1 MGLRDVAVVGVA
13 PTEQARR
20 LTGVTSLDLVL
31 TALDDALADAGLT
44 RADVD
49 GVCLQ
54 WPGPG
59 GIPAN
64 GPFEAGDA
72 SSWARALGHEL
83 SWVSDGMLDTA
94 GVKGVLKAAAAI
106 AAGLCEVAVVGGAQT
121 GAFSSGAVDVPVKLE
136 FTDPWGAYVVPVF
149 GLVAARHMHEF
160 GTTSEHLAQ
169 VAVSIR
175 NLGYRNPEAV
185 MFGKD
190 PITVDD
196 VLDSRM
202 IASPFH
208 LLDLCVNAEGGGVVV
223 LTTAERARDL
233 RQPVVSI
240 LGGGM
245 QFHEAPYKNPPLYRE
260 VGRIGEAA
268 AQRAYAMAGIGPGD
282 LDVMAVY
289 DPNTF
294 EVIRQLE
301 VFGICKEGEGGPYV
315 ADTGIGLDSPLPVNT
330 DGGLLSYA
338 WNGSQHMTLRVIE
351 LVRQLRG
358 TAVHQVEGAQVGLA
372 ANAGSGASHQEL
384 VILGRH

>member
-1 MGLRDVAVVGVA
+1 MALHDVAIVGVA
-13 PTEQARR
+13 PTRQAKR
-20 LTGVTSLDLVL
+20 LRDVTEFGLILG
-31 TALDDALADAGLT
+31 ALDTALADAGLC

-49 GVCLQ
+49 GVALE

-59 GIPAN
+59 GIPGN
-64 GPFEAGDA
+64 GPFDAGDVT
-72 SSWARALGHEL
+72 SWARVLGHDL
-83 SWVSDGMLDTA
+83 SWVSDGALDTA
-94 GVKGVLKAAAAI
+94 GAKGVLKAAAAVS
-106 AAGLCEVAVVGGAQT
+106 AGLCDVAVVGGAQS
-121 GAFSSGAVDVPVKLE
+121 GAFSGAVNVPYVLE
-136 FTDPWGAYVVPVF
+136 FTDVWGAYVVPVF

-160 GTTSEHLAQ
+160 GTTSEQLAS

-185 MFGKD
+185 MYGKD

-196 VLDSRM
+196 VLSSRM
-202 IASPFH
+202 IATPFH
-208 LLDLCVNAEGGGVVV
+208 LLDVCVNAEGGGVVV
-223 LTTAERARDL
+223 LTTLERARDL
-233 RQPVVSI
+233 RQPVVCV

-260 VGRIGEAA
+260 VGRVGAA
-268 AQRAYAMAGIGPGD
+268 AAERAYRMAGIAPQD

-315 ADTGIGLDSPLPVNT
+315 ESVGIGLDSPLPVNT

-338 WNGSQHMTLRVIE
+338 WNGTQHMTLRVIE
-351 LVRQLRG
+351 VVRQLRG
-358 TAVHQVEGAQVGLA
+358 SAVHQVPGAEIGLA
-372 ANAGSGASHQEL
+372 ANAGSGASHQQLL
-384 VILGRH
+384 VLGKV

>member
-1 MGLRDVAVVGVA
+1 MALRDVALVGIA
-13 PTEQARR
+13 PTKQARR
-20 LTGVTSLDLVL
+20 LEDVTELDLVL
-31 TALDDALADAGLT
+31 GALDDALADAGLT
-44 RADVD
+44 RDDVD
-49 GVCLQ
+49 GVCLE

-59 GIPAN
+59 GIPGN
-64 GPFEAGDA
+64 GPFDAGDA
-72 SSWARALGHEL
+72 SSWARALGHDL
-83 SWVSDGMLDTA
+83 AWVSDGMLDTA
-94 GVKGVLKAAAAI
+94 GAKGVLKAATAV
-106 AAGLCEVAVVGGAQT
+106 AAGLCEVAVVGGAQS
-121 GAFSSGAVDVPVKLE
+121 GAFSGAVDVPVKLE
-136 FTDPWGAYVVPVF
+136 FTDVWGAYVVPVF

-160 GTTSEHLAQ
+160 GTTSAQLAE

-190 PITVDD
+190 PIGVDD
-196 VLDSRM
+196 VLNSRM

-223 LTTAERARDL
+223 LTSAERARDL
-233 RQPVVSI
+233 RQPPVSI

-260 VGRIGEAA
+260 IGRIGEAA
-268 AQRAYAMAGIGPGD
+268 VQRAYAMAGIGPAD

-301 VFGICKEGEGGPYV
+301 VFGICREGEGGPYV
-315 ADTGIGLDSPLPVNT
+315 SDVGIGLDSPLPVNT

-338 WNGSQHMTLRVIE
+338 WNGTQHMTLRVIE

-358 TAVHQVEGAQVGLA
+358 TAVHQVDGASVGLA

-384 VILGRH
+384 LILGRS

>member
-1 MGLRDVAVVGVA
+1 MALRDVAVVGVA
-13 PTEQARR
+13 PTKQARR
-20 LTGVTSLDLVL
+20 LKDVTEFDLVL
-31 TALDDALADAGLT
+31 TALDEALADAGLV

-49 GVCLQ
+49 GVALE

-59 GIPAN
+59 GIPGK
-64 GPFEAGDA
+64 GPFEAGDP
-72 SSWARALGHEL
+72 SSWARVLGHDL
-83 SWVSDGMLDTA
+83 AWVSDGMLDTA
-94 GVKGVLKAAAAI
+94 GAKGVLKAAAAVS
-106 AAGLCEVAVVGGAQT
+106 AGLCDVAVVGGAQS
-121 GAFSSGAVDVPVKLE
+121 GAFSGAVDVPVRLE
-136 FTDPWGAYVVPVF
+136 FTDVWGAYVVPVF

-160 GTTSEHLAQ
+160 GTTSEQLAA

-196 VLDSRM
+196 VLASRM

-208 LLDLCVNAEGGGVVV
+208 LLDLCVNAEGGGVLV
-223 LTTAERARDL
+223 LTSTERARDL

-260 VGRIGEAA
+260 VGRMGAA
-268 AQRAYAMAGIGPGD
+268 AAERAFRMAGIGPSD
-282 LDVMAVY
+282 LDVMALY

-301 VFGICKEGEGGPYV
+301 VLGICKEGEGGPYV
-315 ADTGIGLDSPLPVNT
+315 ESVGIGLDSPLPVNT

-338 WNGSQHMTLRVIE
+338 WNGTQHMTLRVAE
-351 LVRQLRG
+351 VVRQLRG
-358 TAVHQVEGAQVGLA
+358 AAVHQVPDAEVGLA

-384 VILGRH
+384 LILGRG